1 MTDGAMLVTRTQKR
15 NMLPMETRVVLLEQ
29 DVDEVETYHD
39 EVSAKLDTL
48 ASQNTQI
55 LKWLVAGA
63 ITFAGSAAM
72 LALNLATGV
81 VR

>member
-55 LKWLVAGA
+55 LKWLVAWA